1 MLREEQLIYLIL
13 KKYKELLDGGVITQE
28 EFDAKKKQLL
38 GLSFRITWSRAYA
51 LLLSLLN
58 VT

>member
-1 MLREEQLIYLIL
+1 MANDTQSISAPKVETVNGATIGIADEL

-38 GLSFRITWSRAYA
+38 GL
-51 LLLSLLN
+51 
-58 VT
+58 